1 MGATAHQHE
10 HLDGEVM
17 SAMRTSARLG
27 GLLIVGLLLVGALL
41 IGLRQSVS
49 TAVAVESTPPG
60 FASALAPHGQL
71 FTPAADPAV
80 ASRMA
85 GVSAEVALRIAKEQV
100 GSARAGEAHVYIGTL
115 TVENLRQAGDDTPR
129 LIEDRLV
136 YAVQI
141 TGLRLPPLGMPADS
155 APMHGELVLFIDAT
169 SGEFLLATTVR

>member
-17 SAMRTSARLG
+17 SAMRTSARLA
-27 GLLIVGLLLVGALL
+27 GLLVLVGVIL

-49 TAVAVESTPPG
+49 TAVAIEFPPPG

-100 GSARAGEAHVYIGTL
+100 GSVRAGEAHVYIGSL
-115 TVENLRQAGDDTPR
+115 TVENLRQGGDDTPR

-141 TGLRLPPLGMPADS
+141 TGLGLPPLGMPADS
-155 APMHGELVLFIDAT
+155 STRHSELVIFIDAT